1 MSFHLLLDKDD
12 QGTQVKIDRI
22 SGPIS
27 IRILHPLQ
35 QGLNQRYLTVEEKIL
50 RDKTKYLFDINHKQ
64 LPKIIL
70 LGDDHFNAH
79 HQCTD
84 CTCKSTDS
92 SCCVHIFQ
100 DPFFTFLN
108 QTVKNCSK
116 QHQVDVYIESNQ
128 PLLTE
133 PEVDKIINDP
143 AYLSSFKS
151 RLQNNP
157 NSADV
162 NLSGIN
168 LHHINVQGCYD
179 RQIQALD
186 NDVYQ
191 QICQAPDLNW
201 RYADPRTINYT
212 NPDETFVLES
222 LIHNCWNYNM
232 FGRLIEPFFT
242 NSPYTFDRTFLDE
255 EIINKY
261 LLPNCMYNR
270 DFLIAY
276 CGCLSM
282 LYKPYYMHTCI
293 HEMLTNPILT
303 KHSMI
308 YKQLHKMNDEVRES
322 AIYFI
327 QSFLVNRFI
336 PKLYLKINRTFFN
349 SQYHQYYID
358 NVKEVEKWKLYKV
371 YIDNMFQSYSDL
383 FACLQQYMQTPTN
396 EQFDIVHQGAKKLF
410 RPYVDGVEYPGEMLN
425 YMNAV
430 SFYIVLPLQDL
441 QKMLCSYFIEFDILF
456 KILYRSDTS
465 KMCIMYLGEEHCSNL
480 EDILR
485 KYFNYYV
492 FKIIEDQPASSS
504 TFRCIDLTRIKGEHY
519 DFKEELLDEN

>member
-1 MSFHLLLDKDD
+1 MPFHFLLEQDE
-12 QGTQVKIDRI
+12 QGTQVQIDRI
-22 SGPIS
+22 SGPITL
-27 IRILHPLQ
+27 RILHPLQ
-35 QGLNQRYLTVEEKIL
+35 QRLNQHALSLEDKIL
-50 RDKTKYLFDINHKQ
+50 VDKTKYLFDINRKQ

-70 LGDDHFNAH
+70 FGDDHFNSY

-84 CTCKSTDS
+84 CTCKTGDS
-92 SCCVHIFQ
+92 SCCVHIFN

-133 PEVDKIINDP
+133 PQVDKIINDS
-143 AYLSSFKS
+143 AYLFSFVS
-151 RLQNNP
+151 RLQNNL
-157 NSADV
+157 NSKNI

-168 LHHINVQGCYD
+168 LHHINFQGCYY

-186 NDVYQ
+186 NDVYK

-212 NPDETFVLES
+212 NPGETFVLES

-261 LLPNCMYNR
+261 VFPNCKYNR

-276 CGCLSM
+276 CGCLSK
-282 LYKPYYMHTCI
+282 LYKPRYMHTCI
-293 HEMLTNPILT
+293 DEMLTNPVLQQ
-303 KHSMI
+303 HSMI
-308 YKQLHKMNDEVRES
+308 YKQLNKMTNEVRNS
-322 AIYFI
+322 ASYFI
-327 QSFLVNRFI
+327 QSFLVNRFV
-336 PKLYLKINRTFFN
+336 PELYLKINRTFLN
-349 SQYHQYYID
+349 SKYHQYYID
-358 NVKEVEKWKLYKV
+358 NVNEVEKWELYKV

-383 FACLQQYMQTPTN
+383 FACLQQYLQTPTT
-396 EQFDIVHQGAKKLF
+396 EQFDMVQQGVKNLF
-410 RPYVDGVEYPGEMLN
+410 GPFVDGVEYPGETID
-425 YMNAV
+425 YMKYV
-430 SFYIVLPLQDL
+430 FFYIALPLQDV

-456 KILYRSDTS
+456 KILYRNDTS
-465 KMCIMYLGEEHCSNL
+465 KMCVLYLGDEHCRTL
-480 EDILR
+480 QDILQT
-485 KYFNYYV
+485 YFN
-492 FKIIEDQPASSS
+492 FDTRKTILTKASSS
-504 TFRCIDLTRIKGEHY
+504 TTNRCVELSMSNDRGY